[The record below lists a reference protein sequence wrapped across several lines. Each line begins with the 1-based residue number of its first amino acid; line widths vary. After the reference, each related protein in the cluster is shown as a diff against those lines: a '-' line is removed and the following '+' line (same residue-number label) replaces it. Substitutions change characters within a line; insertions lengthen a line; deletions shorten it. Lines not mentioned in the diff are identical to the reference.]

1 MLFPSVPFLFYFL
14 PIFLAL
20 YALIPARN
28 AVLLAG
34 SILFYAWGDLAN
46 LWVLGLSMG
55 FTYGVG
61 LRVAGNRRWLAVG
74 VTGQLL
80 LLSIFKYGGFILATL
95 AGLVPSAPLAADSA
109 PSLPLGISFFTFHAL
124 SYLIDVYRGAAPPA
138 RRFSDL
144 ALYILLFPQ
153 LIAGPIVRFHS
164 LHRQIAR
171 RWLTLG
177 RFRIGAELM
186 LIGLLQK
193 LVLADTLA
201 KPVDAIYALDP
212 AWLSAKLAWIAASL
226 YTLQLYL
233 DFSGYSHMAM
243 GLALMLGFR
252 FPRNFNYPLRATS
265 VSEFWRRWHISLSR
279 WFRDYLYLPLG
290 GSRTGKARTILNLA
304 IVFLLCGLWHGAGW
318 NFILW
323 GAYNGAFLI
332 IERLVPRLT
341 NLPRPLGQM
350 YTLLVTIIGLVLIR
364 VGDLAEAM
372 RVYTAMLGAAQPEF
386 ITSAERFLSAST
398 LAAMG
403 IAALS
408 ILPIARLRPR
418 TSFAAPRWPWGRF
431 ILGVVALGWIGMI
444 LAQGSYSP
452 FLYFRF

>member
-20 YALIPARN
+20 YVLIPARN
-28 AVLLAG
+28 SVLLAG

-61 LRVAGNRRWLAVG
+61 LRVAGNRRWLAAG

-171 RWLTLG
+171 RWLTLE
-177 RFRIGAELM
+177 RFRVGMELL

-201 KPVDAIYALDP
+201 KPVDAIYGLDP
-212 AWLSAKLAWIAASL
+212 TWLSTKLAWIAASL

-265 VSEFWRRWHISLSR
+265 VTDFWRRWHISLSR

-290 GSRTGKARTILNLA
+290 GSRAGKTRTILNLA

-323 GAYNGAFLI
+323 GAYNGTFLI
-332 IERLVPRLT
+332 VERLVPRLT

-431 ILGVVALGWIGMI
+431 ILGVAALGWIGMI